1 MKDIKKA
8 ALWGGLVAA
17 GTVVGLACYVCYL
30 GKKTD
35 TNKKEPEFVYHKLEE
50 LKSEGTCSDVPVES
64 VNSYEE

>member
-17 GTVVGLACYVCYL
+17 GTVVGLACYICYL

-50 LKSEGTCSDVPVES
+50 VNGTSSEVPAES
-64 VNSYEE
+64 VNNHEE

>member
-17 GTVVGLACYVCYL
+17 GTVVGLVCYVCYL

-35 TNKKEPEFVYHKLEE
+35 TNKKPMEFVYHKLDEAKKADE
-50 LKSEGTCSDVPVES
+50 PTNATAGE
-64 VNSYEE
+64 